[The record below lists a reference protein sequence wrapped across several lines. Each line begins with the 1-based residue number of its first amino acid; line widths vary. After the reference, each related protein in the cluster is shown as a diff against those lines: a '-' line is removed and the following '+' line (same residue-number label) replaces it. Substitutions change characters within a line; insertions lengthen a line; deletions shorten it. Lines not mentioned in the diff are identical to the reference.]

1 MSGTASEAGDA
12 ACRGGIWKDF
22 ASTMSRLLPRSDA
35 WLNGLESNQMLADG
49 NILDGKYQIRGRL
62 GGGGMGE
69 VYLARRTYLGDEVA
83 VKVIRPAGPDP
94 AVWRERFLRESRACA
109 QLRHPHI
116 VTILDFNVDSDGQPY
131 LVMEYLNGP
140 SLAEELRVRGKF
152 DLGTV
157 QHLLAS
163 VGSALHLAHTS
174 AIVHRDLKP
183 QNIVSHRYESGEVVH
198 KVIDFGLVTLHA
210 ESHEARLTQAH
221 EFIGTVAYAAPEQF
235 SGAEPDARADQYSLA
250 VIVYEL
256 LAGVRPL
263 EGDGFMVLVDRQLNQ
278 QPAPLAERRPDLPVT
293 VCDAIMRAL
302 AKDPAQR
309 WPTVLDFVR
318 SLDDGENTVVQKS
331 ARPISTLLATY
342 ELGPVIGEGRFGSEI
357 HAGTHRALGHP
368 VAIRTFRHAGR
379 ADREAVRARFLREA
393 RALQVPHENL
403 IQVRDFGEDAEL
415 VYVVTDLLEGCSL
428 AELLAREP
436 LTLQKVDRFVAQI
449 LDATEALHR
458 RGGRICG
465 LSPEIIRV
473 LEGGDDEGAIAISS
487 AGVCQ
492 IQDVLATLSEGTL
505 RAQSTDDTELLYVAP
520 EVLTGKAA
528 DERSDIYT
536 VGVLGYEM
544 ATGRTPYD
552 ARTLPTLLGAML
564 EQAPDDARLLRPD
577 LPAHQAAAL
586 TRALAREPRAR
597 FTSAREMLIAWQT
610 P

>member
-1 MSGTASEAGDA
+1 
-12 ACRGGIWKDF
+12 
-22 ASTMSRLLPRSDA
+22 
-35 WLNGLESNQMLADG
+35 MLADG
-49 NILDGKYQIRGRL
+49 AILDGKYQIRGRL
-62 GGGGMGE
+62 AGGGMGE
-69 VYLARRTYLGDEVA
+69 VYLARRTFLGDEVA
-83 VKVIRPAGPDP
+83 VKVIRPVGPDP
-94 AVWRERFLRESRACA
+94 FVWRERFLRESRACA

-116 VTILDFNVDSDGQPY
+116 VTILDFNIDAEGQPY

-152 DLGTV
+152 DLGSV

-174 AIVHRDLKP
+174 GVVHRDLKP
-183 QNIVSHRYESGEVVH
+183 QNIVSHRYETGEIVH
-198 KVIDFGLVTLHA
+198 KVIDFGLVTLRTDA
-210 ESHEARLTQAH
+210 HETRLTQAH
-221 EFIGTVAYAAPEQF
+221 EFVGTVAYAAPEQF
-235 SGAEPDARADQYSLA
+235 SGAAPDARADQYSLG
-250 VIVYEL
+250 VIIYEL
-256 LAGVRPL
+256 LAGVRPVD
-263 EGDGFMVLVDRQLNQ
+263 GDGFMVLVDRHLNQ
-278 QPAPLAERRPDLPVT
+278 PPTPLSERRPDLPAT

-302 AKDPAQR
+302 AKDPAER
-309 WPTVLDFVR
+309 WPTVADFVR
-318 SLDDGENTVVQKS
+318 SLDDGEKTITHAV
-331 ARPISTLLATY
+331 ARPVSTLLATY
-342 ELGPVIGEGRFGSEI
+342 ELGPVIGEGRFGSQI

-379 ADREAVRARFLREA
+379 PDREAVRARFLREA

-403 IQVRDFGEDAEL
+403 IQVRDFGEDSEL

-428 AELLAREP
+428 AELLARES
-436 LTLQKVDRFVAQI
+436 LALHKVDRFLAQI
-449 LDATEALHR
+449 LDATDALHK

-473 LEGGDDEGAIAISS
+473 IEGHGDGSIAISS

-536 VGVLGYEM
+536 VGVLGFEM

-552 ARTLPTLLGAML
+552 ARTLPMLLGAML
-564 EQAPDDARLLRPD
+564 EQSPEDARLLRPD

-586 TRALAREPRAR
+586 TRALARQPHAR
-597 FTSAREMLIAWQT
+597 FASASEMLAAWQA
-610 P
+610 